1 MKKTITYGQYW
12 DKVFGA
18 WLGKSIAGT
27 IGAPYEGRKELFH
40 YEYDPKAIR
49 EMLPNDDLELQV
61 LWLEVL
67 EKKGI
72 YFHSDDLAEAFLR
85 QCPYAPGEYGV
96 FMKNFAR
103 GIHPPLSGAFNNRY
117 YINGMGCPIRAEIWA
132 CIAPGNPRLAAEF
145 AAKDGILDHEG
156 DSVYAEQF
164 WAAIESAAFF
174 ESDLGRLL
182 DIGLEYLPEGSRI
195 RRLVSDTI
203 SWCESEAS
211 WEKVRES
218 IIRRYG
224 HPDCTNLYQ
233 NTGFTLLALL
243 HGKDNF
249 IDATMIALNCGY
261 DTDCSCA
268 TAGALLGIIQGA
280 AYLKETYDFYDTSY
294 KLAIDVVRPDN
305 KLETLA
311 TDTCRVGLT
320 VAEALNRDLK
330 IVGAPDYVPVPTT
343 RLHDLRYRVDYH
355 GDPVIG
361 WGETKTVTLRVEK
374 DHPAVEDMVLQA
386 DLTIP
391 EGWESDWSPRTLR
404 LTDDG
409 VSIEV
414 AFRLAEG
421 LTLLQ
426 ECNRME
432 LTLTGSGK
440 SYSYTFGLN
449 GAQIWKVY
457 GPFWENAVRFAP
469 TELGEWYS
477 AQNLGLEDPDISTD
491 AVRNYHLNA
500 VADPERDYLSDSPSY
515 RLANIKED
523 LFSVSDLFGYQGP
536 CVAYAERLL
545 YCPEDREVHLLVGH
559 TDAYR
564 IWINGELVSESDK
577 REWWT
582 AENKHHR
589 GIRLNKGSNKILLKC
604 IRHGKEAE
612 YSLIFSEKGSCM
624 PQQFDHGSYL

>member
-1 MKKTITYGQYW
+1 LKRKITYETYR
-12 DKVFGA
+12 DKVLGA
-18 WLGKSIAGT
+18 WLGKSVAGT

-40 YEYDPKAIR
+40 YTYDPKAIQ

-61 LWLEVL
+61 LWLEVI

-96 FMKNFAR
+96 FMKNYAR

-117 YINGMGCPIRAEIWA
+117 YLNGMGCPIRAEIWA
-132 CIAPGNPRLAAEF
+132 CIAPGNPRLAAEY

-174 ESDLGRLL
+174 EPDIVRLL
-182 DIGLEYLPEGSRI
+182 DVGMAYLPAGTRI
-195 RRLVSDTI
+195 RQLVEDTI
-203 SWCESEAS
+203 GWCASESS
-211 WEKVRES
+211 WEQVRES

-243 HGKDNF
+243 HGRQHF
-249 IDATMIALNCGY
+249 IETTMIALNCGY

-280 AYLKETYDFYDTSY
+280 SYLKATYDFYDTSY

-311 TDTCRVGLT
+311 DDACRVGLT
-320 VAEALNRDLK
+320 IADVLNREVE
-330 IVGAPDYVPVPTT
+330 IIGVPAYEPVPTA
-343 RLHDLRYRVDYH
+343 RIHDLRCRVDYH

-361 WGETKTVTLRVEK
+361 LGETKTITLHIDK
-374 DHPAVEDMVLQA
+374 DHAGVEDMMLHA
-386 DLTIP
+386 ELTIP
-391 EGWESDWSPRTLR
+391 QEWESDWQPRTLH

-409 VSIEV
+409 ICIDI
-414 AFRLAEG
+414 AFRLSDG
-421 LTLLQ
+421 IKLLL

-440 SYSYTFGLN
+440 NYAYTFGLN

-457 GPFWENAVRFAP
+457 GPFWENAVQFSP

-477 AQNLGLEDPDISTD
+477 TQDLGFEDPDLATD

-500 VADPERDYLSDSPSY
+500 VADPERDYLSVPQPY
-515 RLANIKED
+515 QLVNIKED
-523 LFSVSDLFGYQGP
+523 LFSVTDLFGYQGP
-536 CVAYAERLL
+536 CVAYAERSL

-564 IWINGELVSESDK
+564 IWINGEEVSRSDK

-589 GIRLNKGSNKILLKC
+589 GIKLKKGRNLIRLKL
-604 IRHGKEAE
+604 IRNGKEAE
-612 YSLIFSEKGSCM
+612 YSLIFAEKGSCM
-624 PQQFDHGSYL
+624 PQQFDHGSYR